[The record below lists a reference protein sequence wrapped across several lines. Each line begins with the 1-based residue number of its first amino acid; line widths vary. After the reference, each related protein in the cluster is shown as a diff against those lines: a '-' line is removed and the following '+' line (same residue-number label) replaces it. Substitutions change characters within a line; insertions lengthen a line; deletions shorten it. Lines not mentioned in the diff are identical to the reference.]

1 MEENTQ
7 NSQKTVVSFIVGL
20 IIGGLLVWVFTSAPT
35 TKPATTDTKKTDT
48 ASTDVAKTDDTKT
61 EDTTTTD
68 TTDTTKKTD
77 APVANIGTGSIL
89 VDVQNA
95 GTVVALGATTYPGT
109 DGWIAVHSM
118 NGDALGG
125 VLGAARY
132 STKEGLLPKQVEL
145 LKTAPT
151 VKGKTYAVVFHKSDG
166 DRTYSSKTD
175 TVVNGADG
183 KFLGTM
189 FTAN

>member
-1 MEENTQ
+1 MEDTTQ
-7 NSQKTVVSFIVGL
+7 TQSSQKTVVSFIVGL
-20 IIGGLLVWVFTSAPT
+20 IIGGLIVWVFTSAPS
-35 TKPATTDTKKTDT
+35 TKPAVTTDEKKDASSEVTKKDETKPADTATTDTKKTET
-48 ASTDVAKTDDTKT
+48 
-61 EDTTTTD
+61 
-68 TTDTTKKTD
+68 
-77 APVANIGTGSIL
+77 PVANIGTGSIQ

-95 GTVVALGATTYPGT
+95 GKVVNLGATTYPGT

-145 LKTAPT
+145 LATAPT
-151 VKGKTYAVVFHKSDG
+151 VKGKSYAVVFHKSDG
-166 DRTYSSKTD
+166 NRTYSSAD